1 MPFIAYLGLRRRPRG
16 RQRDATLLLSSGSVA
31 VSLLLAIV
39 ACGSAQVAGNDTAAS
54 TAIATS
60 AEANATA
67 AAGGSTFRI
76 HQGTGWSPLSLGIA
90 PRGTITWQNFDT
102 TSAHPVECA
111 PLIPG
116 HDPCPWS
123 GTLALLPARSDASGA
138 VVPSA
143 VSLRFDNP
151 GIFYFRDA
159 LHHAYVGEITCGA
172 PGAPPGGT
180 P

>member
-1 MPFIAYLGLRRRPRG
+1 MPFVAHLRHSYRRR
-16 RQRDATLLLSSGSVA
+16 DAALVISGGLLA
-31 VSLLLAIV
+31 ANLLLAAA
-39 ACGSAQVAGNDTAAS
+39 ACGISRVAGNDTAAS

-60 AEANATA
+60 AAANATA
-67 AAGGSTFRI
+67 AAGGPTFRI
-76 HQGTGWSPLSLGIA
+76 HQGTGWSPLSYGI
-90 PRGTITWQNFDT
+90 PLHGVITWQNFDT

-123 GTLALLPARSDASGA
+123 GTLALPPALHDASGA

-143 VSLRFDNP
+143 ISLRIDKP

-159 LHHAYVGEITCGA
+159 LHHAYTGEITCGA
-172 PGAPPGGT
+172 PGGTPPGSL
-180 P
+180 